1 MAVFGCIWLY
11 MAVYGYIWLYMAVYG
26 AIWLYVMFV
35 ACDLAGG
42 RLSPVHASVVSSI
55 CVYREKRY
63 SLVFDIKTIS
73 TESGHNLGR
82 SFGWHFLIAW
92 LACETRGKSVSRVH
106 VQCRKNALVS
116 VPRESCCFVHLCLS
130 SICVEFV
137 LRRFDVFLHT
147 VICQTC
153 EDNGWHYTK

>member
-1 MAVFGCIWLY
+1 MVVYVIFGCIWLY
-11 MAVYGYIWLYMAVYG
+11 LVVHGCIWRYMVVCNVRCM
-26 AIWLYVMFV
+26 WS
-35 ACDLAGG
+35 CWWK
-42 RLSPVHASVVSSI
+42 VVSSTCI
-55 CVYREKRY
+55 GGVQHLRVKGETVLIGFWYKNHEYRKRTQFGKEFWVTFFDCMTCLRNSREKR
-63 SLVFDIKTIS
+63 IKCTCPMS
-73 TESGHNLGR
+73 
-82 SFGWHFLIAW
+82 
-92 LACETRGKSVSRVH
+92 
-106 VQCRKNALVS
+106 KNALVR